1 VPDQP
6 YRNRDLPERDREG
19 KVGARQAAEALF
31 AAKPRISDQPDS
43 DVEHQP
49 GAARKPRVLRAMTP
63 GPIHEEAVGA
73 AIAGEGRAPLELPA
87 GKAAQ
92 LGTLAKYGMT
102 VTQLAELHGVPAE
115 TIRRLLRKS

>member
-1 VPDQP
+1 MPDQP

-31 AAKPRISDQPDS
+31 AAKPRVSDKPVS
-43 DVEHQP
+43 DAEQP
-49 GAARKPRVLRAMTP
+49 GGRRKPRVLPAKTP